1 MPQGKNPKFWIILWH
16 TICKG
21 CKSFIFNGL
30 QTSRLNAHR
39 AFFRHRLIQYRLI
52 QLPYPIFRVC
62 KSFVFN
68 SLTFRVLAF
77 LAHVSVFC
85 CFCQFSDYRVIDRA
99 KNIFWIFRNIF
110 PQDTC
115 VGCIN
120 FNAMRQN
127 PTIGCYGS
135 KTRLCV
141 FSTLCPHGEE
151 ISHCDNRIF
160 PGSLKI
166 EHVQNY
172 RKIIGSRDSVEI
184 TRWNPCFSFFWKLS
198 EVILG

>member
-39 AFFRHRLIQYRLI
+39 AFFRHRLI

-127 PTIGCYGS
+127 PTIWCYGS
-135 KTRLCV
+135 KVRLCV
-141 FSTLCPHGEE
+141 FFTLSFVGIKKGIRLDALPVCVRDYFLN
-151 ISHCDNRIF
+151 ISLRTLHLCTYAMTFMANF
-160 PGSLKI
+160 AFESPLLNSNM
-166 EHVQNY
+166 V
-172 RKIIGSRDSVEI
+172 
-184 TRWNPCFSFFWKLS
+184 
-198 EVILG
+198 